1 MGQRS
6 VFLAP
11 RRRKLGG
18 ILKPFGWCLLP
29 CFLGLGII
37 WLSRAAPPQ
46 TVEEVYSQHLFRWIS
61 AVFGLLGRAAGPFSA
76 AGLILALL
84 ALVLA
89 AALASLPILLW
100 KRPRQRRK
108 TAAYYLC
115 GAVLL
120 PSLILLLFAVTCAP
134 NYSRPTFAEQ
144 SGLEIRPSSVDEL
157 TELCLSLLQRTN
169 DARDALGE
177 QNTTGM
183 SFSETSK
190 RVQSAFHTLSS
201 EYPFLGQPPIAA
213 KPMIFSEI
221 LSSFNLTGFYFPY
234 TAEANVNVHM
244 PDTELPFTIG
254 HELAHTCGFMRED
267 EANFIGYLACLRSD
281 EPYIR
286 YSGLYC
292 ALSYS
297 MNALYSVS
305 PERYFAIRK
314 HYHERLK
321 ADAAALSAYWQ
332 PYFHTPAAKLS
343 DAVNDTY
350 LKANNL
356 TDGVHSYGRMV
367 DLLLAEAR
375 AEISDT
381 TL

>member
-1 MGQRS
+1 MTVVYVDS
-6 VFLAP
+6 VFVLNALMDYLLVLCAARLAGIP
-11 RRRKLGG
+11 LRRRRY
-18 ILKPFGWCLLP
+18 LL
-29 CFLGLGII
+29 
-37 WLSRAAPPQ
+37 A
-46 TVEEVYSQHLFRWIS
+46 
-61 AVFGLLGRAAGPFSA
+61 GLLGGAYAVAVFLPGLGFLSATPVKLAAG
-76 AGLILALL
+76 ILL
-84 ALVLA
+84 AL
-89 AALASLPILLW
+89 
-100 KRPRQRRK
+100 
-108 TAAYYLC
+108 AAY
-115 GAVLL
+115 GGEAKLL
-120 PSLILLLFAVTCAP
+120 RLTLLLFAVTCAP

-169 DARDALGE
+169 EARDALGE

-190 RVQSAFHTLSS
+190 RVQSAFHALSS

>member
-1 MGQRS
+1 
-6 VFLAP
+6 
-11 RRRKLGG
+11 
-18 ILKPFGWCLLP
+18 
-29 CFLGLGII
+29 
-37 WLSRAAPPQ
+37 
-46 TVEEVYSQHLFRWIS
+46 
-61 AVFGLLGRAAGPFSA
+61 
-76 AGLILALL
+76 
-84 ALVLA
+84 
-89 AALASLPILLW
+89 
-100 KRPRQRRK
+100 
-108 TAAYYLC
+108 
-115 GAVLL
+115 
-120 PSLILLLFAVTCAP
+120 
-134 NYSRPTFAEQ
+134 
-144 SGLEIRPSSVDEL
+144 
-157 TELCLSLLQRTN
+157 
-169 DARDALGE
+169 
-177 QNTTGM
+177 
-183 SFSETSK
+183 
-190 RVQSAFHTLSS
+190 
-201 EYPFLGQPPIAA
+201 
-213 KPMIFSEI
+213 
-221 LSSFNLTGFYFPY
+221 
-234 TAEANVNVHM
+234 
-244 PDTELPFTIG
+244 
-254 HELAHTCGFMRED
+254 MRED

-381 TL
+381 AP